1 VYDEP
6 IIYNGLEQ
14 SIFMAKF
21 YDSEDKEILVSPQWD
36 IECDF
41 KNELHVEYV
50 DNSIRISADN
60 EKLSN
65 KSFELSL
72 SAFGYETTK
81 VNVTVKDYL

>member
-1 VYDEP
+1 MDL
-6 IIYNGLEQ
+6 NQ
-14 SIFMAKF
+14 
-21 YDSEDKEILVSPQWD
+21 VSQWD

-41 KNELHVEYV
+41 KEKLNIEYV

-72 SAFGYETTK
+72 NAFGYETTK
-81 VNVTVKDYL
+81 LKVTIKDYL

>member
-1 VYDEP
+1 
-6 IIYNGLEQ
+6 
-14 SIFMAKF
+14 MAKF
-21 YDSEDKEILVSPQWD
+21 YDSEGKEIWVSPQWD

-41 KNELHVEYV
+41 KEKLNIEYV

-72 SAFGYETTK
+72 NAFGYETTK
-81 VNVTVKDYL
+81 LKVTIKDYL